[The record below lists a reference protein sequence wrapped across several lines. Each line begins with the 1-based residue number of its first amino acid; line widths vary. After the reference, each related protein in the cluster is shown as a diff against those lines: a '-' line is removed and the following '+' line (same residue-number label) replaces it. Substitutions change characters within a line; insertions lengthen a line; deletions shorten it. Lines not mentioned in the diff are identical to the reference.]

1 MHSSLNKALSGGS
14 GIPFIDNSARTLK
27 KASGDYGLSPNA
39 KLIESNKK
47 QKKVGTIFNQVI
59 TLAPGNK
66 NYELVLKS
74 PSNKPR
80 PLLIIIVN

>member
-47 QKKVGTIFNQVI
+47 QKKVVTMSNLII
-59 TLAPGNK
+59 TLATGNK
-66 NYELVLKS
+66 KYEPVLKS
-74 PSNKPR
+74 PSNQPR